1 MKLYSRQN
9 NITHFVTSK
18 FDGTPC
24 EGKLSCTVWCGGK
37 SGDDV
42 KGLPIAI
49 MRNKRAEGYVR
60 TCIMIFIFCI
70 GISVLTTLLLAFN
83 TVRITKRNTYKV
95 IDSYVTEK
103 SIEAYNSIKTSSNT
117 FEGLDKEEFKDCF
130 CEYNNLE
137 NNGSVLISKT
147 EDGKEKFRIT
157 SFYFNYLED
166 QTLNMRVR
174 YIINIPIGFGDFR
187 VITAKVPVIIQTKL
201 KDKFY

>member
-1 MKLYSRQN
+1 MIK
-9 NITHFVTSK
+9 T
-18 FDGTPC
+18 
-24 EGKLSCTVWCGGK
+24 
-37 SGDDV
+37 
-42 KGLPIAI
+42 
-49 MRNKRAEGYVR
+49 KRAEGYVQ

-103 SIEAYNSIKTSSNT
+103 SIEAYNAIKTSSNT

-187 VITAKVPVIIQTKL
+187 VMTAKVPVIIQTKL